1 MQFIQGADHNMYIFF
16 SNNTFCYLIRIMLL
30 LLEMRPCGTV
40 SIDIHQNFCP
50 VILFYS
56 RISYSFVHMEI
67 NLHVH

>member
-1 MQFIQGADHNMYIFF
+1 
-16 SNNTFCYLIRIMLL
+16 MLL

-56 RISYSFVHMEI
+56 RLSYSFVHMEI